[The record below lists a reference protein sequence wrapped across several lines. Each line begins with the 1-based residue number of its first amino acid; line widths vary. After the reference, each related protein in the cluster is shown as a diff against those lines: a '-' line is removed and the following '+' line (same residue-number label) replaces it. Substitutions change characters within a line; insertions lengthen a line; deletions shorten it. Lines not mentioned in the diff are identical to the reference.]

1 MSRRSLQQAPEAIRP
16 AVSTAVLCLA
26 DVVVSSYLAWT
37 KLTGT
42 PALFCTRAGGCEL
55 VQASRYATLFGVPT
69 ALLGA
74 ALYALIGVLA
84 WLGLTRRR
92 WPWAMIGASAG
103 VAFSAYLTAVS
114 LFVLRAA
121 CPYCLTSAALEVAVL
136 IDVIRRGR
144 QLGTAREKV
153 PASRVVA
160 LGGTAAAATVVA
172 AVVIFAGGPA
182 DATPYQIG
190 LARHLAAVHAVM
202 YGAYWC
208 PHCREQKELFAS
220 AASLLPYVECDS
232 GGPRA
237 RPDLCRDA
245 QVRRF
250 PTWVIG
256 SQRFEGVQTLE
267 DLAKASNFSP

>member
-1 MSRRSLQQAPEAIRP
+1 MNRRRPLRQAPEVTRS

-26 DVVVSSYLAWT
+26 DVIVSGYLAWT
-37 KLTGT
+37 KLAGT
-42 PALFCTRAGGCEL
+42 PALFCTAAGGCET
-55 VQASRYATLFGVPT
+55 VQASRYATLFGFPT
-69 ALLGA
+69 ALWGA
-74 ALYALIGVLA
+74 ALYALIGILA
-84 WLGLTRRR
+84 WLGFTRRH
-92 WPWAMIGASAG
+92 WLSGMVAASAG
-103 VAFSAYLTAVS
+103 VAFSGYLTAVS

-136 IDVIRRGR
+136 VDVIRRGR
-144 QLGTAREKV
+144 TAAGKLK
-153 PASRVVA
+153 PSRVVA
-160 LGGTAAAATVVA
+160 LGGSAAVATVLA

-190 LARHLAAVHAVM
+190 LARHLTATHAVM

-208 PHCREQKELFAS
+208 PHCRAQKEMFAS
-220 AASLLPYVECDS
+220 AASLLPYVECD
-232 GGPRA
+232 PRGAHA

-245 QVRRF
+245 EVRSF

-256 SQRFEGVQTLE
+256 SQRLEGVQTLE